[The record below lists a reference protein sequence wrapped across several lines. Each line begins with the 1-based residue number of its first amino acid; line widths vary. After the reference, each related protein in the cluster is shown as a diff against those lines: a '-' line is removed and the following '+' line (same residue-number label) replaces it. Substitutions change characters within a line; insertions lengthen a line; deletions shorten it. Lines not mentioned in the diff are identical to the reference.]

1 MFPILICED
10 DSRQL
15 EQITQIIKQYCAIYQ
30 GRFEIALATSNSA
43 KLLEYINEYNIQGG
57 TNIIFKEG
65 HITWIL
71 IWDKK

>member
-15 EQITQIIKQYCAIYQ
+15 EQITQIVKQYCAIYQ

-43 KLLEYINEYNIQGG
+43 RIARIYQRI
-57 TNIIFKEG
+57 
-65 HITWIL
+65 
-71 IWDKK
+71 